1 MTDDAND
8 RFRRALERFRDRDY
22 SSAIQIW
29 RELQSEGRELHNL
42 ELYLAVARREQARVL
57 QVAEDYGAD
66 LEAAIASLD
75 PASDAAESTR
85 TAHALLEEKRYGEAA
100 AALDAAGAERPDSF
114 DLRLAQAQVQLLL
127 GHYQDSLFHLEQARL
142 LDEGSGRLYS
152 TFGAVLR
159 ELERPLEAER
169 EYRRAVDL
177 DSADSTAW
185 LGLARLYYDAE
196 RYDMTEG
203 CLQKVL
209 TLRPGSIHAMTL
221 LDEVRR
227 KQDHTRTLIDE
238 GLAVLAQHPEYPDW
252 HHRVAVH
259 YSYTGEYEK
268 ARHHL
273 TKALEINPRLAKSA
287 YQLGMLEAQT
297 GEYQAACAAFRSCLD
312 SLDEEEGAEVRVA
325 RELEEGGRFEEAAY
339 QYSVSVAPTENRA
352 GRHIELGKRL
362 FAENF
367 LPQARRELEAAVAL
381 QPGYPD
387 ARYVLGRVAAQEG
400 HHEEAVGHL
409 KKALELSPWYQS
421 AALALARE
429 ELALG
434 NVAAARELWDQY
446 GVEGRPDLRP
456 GWAEVKAGL
465 DKAGG

>member
-1 MTDDAND
+1 MSNEVKE
-8 RFRRALERFRDRDY
+8 RFRTALERFRDRDY
-22 SSAIQIW
+22 STAIQVW
-29 RELQSEGRELHNL
+29 RELQGEGQELHNL

-57 QVAEDYGAD
+57 QVAEDYGTD
-66 LEAAIASLD
+66 LEVAIASLE
-75 PASDAAESTR
+75 PSSDAAEAAR
-85 TAHALLEEKRYGEAA
+85 RARELLDAKRYGEAA
-100 AALDAAGAERPDSF
+100 AALDGAAEKQPESF

-127 GHYQDSLFHLEQARL
+127 GHFQDALFHLEQARL
-142 LDEGSGRLYS
+142 IDDGSGRLYS

-159 ELERPLEAER
+159 ELARPLEAER

-185 LGLARLYYDAE
+185 LGLARLYYDDE
-196 RYDMTEG
+196 RYDMSEG

-209 TLRPGSIHAMTL
+209 TLRPGSLHATTL

-227 KQDHTRTLIDE
+227 KQEHTRTLIDE
-238 GLAVLAQHPEYPDW
+238 GLAILAEHPEYPDW

-268 ARHHL
+268 AREHL
-273 TKALEINPRLAKSA
+273 NKALEINPRLAKSA

-297 GEYQAACAAFRSCLD
+297 GEYLAACQAFRRCLE
-312 SLDEEEGAEVRVA
+312 SQDEEEGPEVRAA
-325 RELEEGGRFEEAAY
+325 RELEEAGRVEEAAY

-387 ARYVLGRVAAQEG
+387 ARFVLGRVASQQG
-400 HHEEAVGHL
+400 RHEEAVGHL
-409 KKALELSPWYQS
+409 KKALELSPWYQA

-429 ELALG
+429 ELHLG
-434 NVAAARELWDQY
+434 NVSAAKELWDQY

-456 GWAEVKAGL
+456 GWAEVREAL
-465 DKAGG
+465 DKAGA

>member
-1 MTDDAND
+1 MSQEPKM
-8 RFRRALERFRDRDY
+8 RFRNALERFRDRDY
-22 SSAIQIW
+22 SSAIQGW
-29 RELQSEGRELHNL
+29 RELQVEGHELHNL

-66 LEAAIASLD
+66 LEEAIAALEPESN
-75 PASDAAESTR
+75 AAEATR
-85 TAHALLEEKRYGEAA
+85 RARALLEEKRYGEAST
-100 AALDAAGAERPDSF
+100 ALDAAAADQPDSF

-127 GHYQDSLFHLEQARL
+127 GHFQDALFHLEQARL
-142 LDEGSGRLYS
+142 IDEGSGRLYS

-177 DSADSTAW
+177 DSGDSTAW
-185 LGLARLYYDAE
+185 LGLARLYYDDE

-209 TLRPGSIHAMTL
+209 TLRPGSLHATTL

-238 GLAVLAQHPEYPDW
+238 GLAILAEHPEYPDW

-259 YSYTGEYEK
+259 YSYTGEYDK
-268 ARHHL
+268 AREHL
-273 TKALEINPRLAKSA
+273 NKALEINPRLAKSA

-297 GEYQAACAAFRSCLD
+297 GEFQAACAAFRRCLD
-312 SLDEEEGAEVRVA
+312 SQDEEEGTEVRVA
-325 RELEEGGRFEEAAY
+325 RELEEADRFEEAAY

-367 LPQARRELEAAVAL
+367 LPQARRELEQAVEL

-400 HHEEAVGHL
+400 KHAEAVGHL
-409 KKALELSPWYQS
+409 KKALELSPWYQA

-434 NVAAARELWDQY
+434 NVAAAKELWDQY

-456 GWAEVKAGL
+456 GWAAVKDAL

>member
-1 MTDDAND
+1 MSTDAQA
-8 RFRRALERFRDRDY
+8 RFKSALERFRDRDY
-22 SSAIQIW
+22 STAIQVW
-29 RELQSEGRELHNL
+29 RQLQSEGEELHNL

-66 LEAAIASLD
+66 LEAAIAALEPD
-75 PASDAAESTR
+75 GDAPEATR
-85 TAHALLEEKRYGEAA
+85 RAHALLEEKRYGEAA
-100 AALDAAGAERPDSF
+100 AALDAAAAERPDSIE
-114 DLRLAQAQVQLLL
+114 LRMAQAQVQLLL
-127 GHYQDSLFHLEQARL
+127 GHYQDALFFLEQARMI
-142 LDEGSGRLYS
+142 DDQVGRLYS

-177 DSADSTAW
+177 DSGDSTAW
-185 LGLARLYYDAE
+185 LGLARLYYDDE

-209 TLRPGSIHAMTL
+209 SLRPASITAMTL

-238 GLAVLAQHPEYPDW
+238 GLAILAEHPEYPDW

-268 ARHHL
+268 ARDHL

-287 YQLGMLEAQT
+287 YQLGMLEAQN
-297 GEYQAACAAFRSCLD
+297 GEFQAACEAFRRCLE
-312 SLDEEEGAEVRVA
+312 SQEDEEDGEVRVA
-325 RELEEGGRFEEAAY
+325 RDLEEAGRLEEAAY
-339 QYSVSVAPTENRA
+339 QYSVAVAPTENRA

-367 LPQARRELEAAVAL
+367 LPQARRELEAAVKL

-400 HHEEAVGHL
+400 LHEEAVGHL

-434 NVAAARELWDQY
+434 NVSAANELWDQY

-456 GWAEVKAGL
+456 GWVEVREAI
-465 DKAGG
+465 DKAGA

>member
-1 MTDDAND
+1 MSDDAKD

-22 SSAIQIW
+22 SNAIQIW
-29 RELQSEGRELHNL
+29 RGLQSEGQELHNL

-75 PASDAAESTR
+75 PDSDAADATR
-85 TAHALLEEKRYGEAA
+85 RAHGLLEEKRYGEAA
-100 AALDAAGAERPDSF
+100 AALDAAGDQRPENF

-127 GHYQDSLFHLEQARL
+127 GHYQDALFHLEQARL
-142 LDEGSGRLYS
+142 VDDESGRLYS

-177 DSADSTAW
+177 DSSDSTAW
-185 LGLARLYYDAE
+185 LGLARLYYDDE

-238 GLAVLAQHPEYPDW
+238 GLAILAEHPEYPDW

-268 ARHHL
+268 ARDHL

-287 YQLGMLEAQT
+287 YQLGMLEAQN
-297 GEYQAACAAFRSCLD
+297 GEFSAACEAFRRCLESQD
-312 SLDEEEGAEVRVA
+312 VEEGAEVRAA
-325 RELEEGGRFEEAAY
+325 RELEEAGRHEEAAY

-352 GRHIELGKRL
+352 GRHIELGKKL

-367 LPQARRELEAAVAL
+367 LPQARRELEKAVEL

-387 ARYVLGRVAAQEG
+387 ARYVLGRVAAQQG
-400 HHEEAVGHL
+400 QHEEAVGQL

-429 ELALG
+429 ELTLG
-434 NVAAARELWDQY
+434 NVSAAKELWDQY

-456 GWAEVKAGL
+456 GWAEVKEAL
-465 DKAGG
+465 DKAGA